1 MPLTMNM
8 SSLRPKI
15 SKRKP
20 PAGASVREDAHRI
33 VRTQMNSRQAHWDKI
48 YGSKSVTDVSWY
60 EAHPAKSLELIRA
73 TGVRPTDPIIDV
85 GGGAS
90 LLVDEL
96 LDAGYR
102 DLTVLD
108 ISPEVLQKLRE
119 RLGARAASV
128 TFIQQDVT
136 VFQPAR
142 RYALWHD
149 RAVFHFLIQPQ
160 DRERYVAV
168 LHRSLVPIGHVIMA
182 TFGPSGP
189 ERCSG
194 LPTMRYDANS
204 LAAELGSDFTL
215 ADSSLNVHR
224 MP

>member
-1 MPLTMNM
+1 MRSRSSDSCTLRGNMFMPLTMNM

-20 PAGASVREDAHRI
+20 PAGASVREDAHRM
-33 VRTQMNSRQAHWDKI
+33 VRTQMNSRQAHLDKI

-128 TFIQQDVT
+128 AFIQQDGC
-136 VFQPAR
+136 FSQPGAM
-142 RYALWHD
+142 H
-149 RAVFHFLIQPQ
+149 
-160 DRERYVAV
+160 
-168 LHRSLVPIGHVIMA
+168 
-182 TFGPSGP
+182 SGTIAQ
-189 ERCSG
+189 CSI
-194 LPTMRYDANS
+194 
-204 LAAELGSDFTL
+204 F
-215 ADSSLNVHR
+215 
-224 MP
+224 